1 MTMRWI
7 LVLLLLL
14 LFGLQARLWVGQGS
28 WEQIVS
34 LQREIE
40 RQTIIND
47 RLQERNNVLEK
58 EVRDLKSGLESIE
71 ERARSDLGLIKQ
83 GETFYLLIEDEN
95 KSP

>member
-1 MTMRWI
+1 MRWI